1 MTDTCPISV
10 YAIFQ
15 KSKTLSAILIK
26 YIPEIYMKFY
36 RKNLNKT
43 YG

>member
-10 YAIFQ
+10 FAIFQ
-15 KSKTLSAILIK
+15 QSKTLSEFLIK
-26 YIPEIYMKFY
+26 YIPEIDMKFY
-36 RKNLNKT
+36 IKNLNKT